1 VSKTSIFNYMQAAG
15 EEERALAISNGNI
28 DEDGVPYITVTV
40 DGGWSKRSYG
50 HSYTANSGVV
60 EMIECTNHCV
70 KNYTKQLYKI
80 KNDVKGVAV
89 EARKLLTK
97 DVIEKLGTTVQKAI
111 YANAHGDV
119 TNLREDIRNSVK
131 HVFGNHEACKEY
143 MCDQHGDIS
152 KNIFEKVVS
161 CGAHHHIYGAL
172 NLLLA
177 KSHQLIDN
185 ETSNKAE
192 LFMSILARFSLRFN
206 EGTSWHAVAWN
217 NYMSSDPPKT
227 LQTYMQT
234 QKARTDKRKGEQH
247 KHVSR
252 KKVKPSDNKDY
263 RPNIAEVTM
272 PACDLDNEITK
283 IMERLQIAS
292 KQIQLDLEQKTR
304 GQYSNPRYV
313 TEKMHRL
320 TASNF
325 GAVIRRRP
333 STSCDALVRRILGR
347 TYFTSPAIE
356 YWLRNESV
364 ALQKFTE
371 KTGKIVNQCG
381 LLVDLEHGFLGA
393 SPDGIINANEICE
406 VKCLHTVAKLDLTLE
421 QAVKMKKVACLKLA
435 KDMSISINKQHDYYY
450 QIQGQLAITGAH
462 VCNFIVYTGEAN
474 ELYIQQVKRD
484 YEQWKS
490 VWLPKLVTFF
500 KECVA
505 PEIVLNRR
513 SRNLKCRED
522 PEHIIQA
529 QRKKEQQKLQTQDTL

>member
-1 VSKTSIFNYMQAAG
+1 VSKTSIFNNMQAAG
-15 EEERALAISNGNI
+15 EDERALAISNGNI

-60 EMIECTNHCV
+60 EKIECTNHCV
-70 KNYTKQLYKI
+70 KNYTNQLYKI

-97 DVIEKLGTTVQKAI
+97 NVIEKLGTAVQKAI
-111 YANAHGDV
+111 YANADGDV
-119 TNLREDIRNSVK
+119 TNLRENIRNSVK

-143 MCDQHGDIS
+143 MCDQHGYIS

-192 LFMSILARFSLRFN
+192 LFMSI
-206 EGTSWHAVAWN
+206 
-217 NYMSSDPPKT
+217 
-227 LQTYMQT
+227 
-234 QKARTDKRKGEQH
+234 
-247 KHVSR
+247 
-252 KKVKPSDNKDY
+252 
-263 RPNIAEVTM
+263 
-272 PACDLDNEITK
+272 
-283 IMERLQIAS
+283 AS
-292 KQIQLDLEQKTR
+292 KQIQLDLEQKTQ
-304 GQYSNPRYV
+304 GQYSNPRYM
-313 TEKMHRL
+313 TKKMHRF

-333 STSCDALVRRILGR
+333 STSCDSLVRRILGR

-356 YWLRNESV
+356 YGLRNESV

-393 SPDGIINANEICE
+393 SPDGNI
-406 VKCLHTVAKLDLTLE
+406 
-421 QAVKMKKVACLKLA
+421 
-435 KDMSISINKQHDYYY
+435 
-450 QIQGQLAITGAH
+450 
-462 VCNFIVYTGEAN
+462 
-474 ELYIQQVKRD
+474 
-484 YEQWKS
+484 
-490 VWLPKLVTFF
+490 
-500 KECVA
+500 
-505 PEIVLNRR
+505 
-513 SRNLKCRED
+513 
-522 PEHIIQA
+522 
-529 QRKKEQQKLQTQDTL
+529 